1 MANNKILEK
10 ENLLHF
16 DVVNFRKKYK
26 VEIIIEENPEE
37 RTWLSY
43 EVSVENLE
51 ILPSGNYLCY
61 FTTGNFLINRK
72 EPDLVMEQLANKC
85 RKPFE
90 IMVFIVSKSG
100 EILEINNH
108 PDIIER
114 WEVVKKRLKIEYA
127 GKEFEKYVSVMDTV
141 IYNREVF
148 LSKIKQDIF
157 ISQFFFP
164 IYEETFT
171 GFVKKN
177 REKIKFFNINY
188 DIDMLLE
195 IEDEGYPNEDG
206 HLILHKKINT
216 AEYDFYKM
224 PIDSFSTEYS
234 LDKKREIVKI
244 KGKFENHNRKFA
256 FNITEK

>member
-16 DVVNFRKKYK
+16 DVVNFRKKYR

-72 EPDLVMEQLANKC
+72 KPDLVMEQLANKC

-100 EILEINNH
+100 EILEINK
-108 PDIIER
+108 ICRYLLKSFLIC
-114 WEVVKKRLKIEYA
+114 VK
-127 GKEFEKYVSVMDTV
+127 
-141 IYNREVF
+141 
-148 LSKIKQDIF
+148 
-157 ISQFFFP
+157 
-164 IYEETFT
+164 
-171 GFVKKN
+171 
-177 REKIKFFNINY
+177 
-188 DIDMLLE
+188 
-195 IEDEGYPNEDG
+195 
-206 HLILHKKINT
+206 
-216 AEYDFYKM
+216 
-224 PIDSFSTEYS
+224 
-234 LDKKREIVKI
+234 
-244 KGKFENHNRKFA
+244 
-256 FNITEK
+256 